1 MAGYPADKIAILST
15 YNGQKHLIRDVLQKR
30 CAWCARHAGARTPH
44 QGRRTKDEPL
54 GLRRAARRTPV
65 FGMPHRV
72 TTVDRFQ
79 GQQNDYVLLSLV
91 RTKTVGHLRDV
102 RRLVVRRR
110 GTSDRPGRTDV
121 ARQVAVGLTQ
131 ARRGQV
137 ALSRARLGLYVFCR
151 ASVFNDCFELR
162 PAFAQLM
169 ARPATLQLVGGEAE
183 EKYGE
188 KQHPKRADH
197 VRALNPCH

>member
-1 MAGYPADKIAILST
+1 MAPQT
-15 YNGQKHLIRDVLQKR
+15 GQ
-30 CAWCARHAGARTPH
+30 
-44 QGRRTKDEPL
+44 EPTS
-54 GLRRAARRTPV
+54 AA
-65 FGMPHRV
+65 
-72 TTVDRFQ
+72 
-79 GQQNDYVLLSLV
+79 SA
-91 RTKTVGHLRDV
+91 
-102 RRLVVRRR
+102 VV
-110 GTSDRPGRTDV
+110 
-121 ARQVAVGLTQ
+121 LTQ
-131 ARRGQV
+131 ARHGQV